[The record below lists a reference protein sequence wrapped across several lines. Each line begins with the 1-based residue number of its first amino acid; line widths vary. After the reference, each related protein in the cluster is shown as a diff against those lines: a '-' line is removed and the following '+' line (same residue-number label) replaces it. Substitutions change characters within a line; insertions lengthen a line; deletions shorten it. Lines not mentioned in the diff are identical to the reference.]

1 MEKITSINEKGKIFK
16 TSIYSDGL
24 KYQRRKIY
32 INKGIYKIIDL
43 DSEKNL
49 TRTRHYSN
57 GILESESI
65 LEGKNLITK
74 NFNTKGEVKES
85 ILENFNTG
93 EKLTQKY
100 ENSKLKSQSLEFR
113 EKLGV
118 KYKEEYKRTFNDKG
132 EIEKEAYA
140 GFYEVRNFFK
150 NVLSRMFDE
159 EKRGET
165 IREAVDKYSEKIKKE
180 RDIKTVDEI
189 EFFRNEIIKKY
200 DKWSNLV
207 FEKEKTYD
215 GEIIQ
220 KKYYE
225 NGKLKEEYRTGKSE
239 DEWDC
244 QKKKYDRKE
253 HLYYEKLE
261 YLPKGELE
269 HLANEDQ
276 MNKRE
281 IYYYPNG
288 NIQKEI
294 KELDGTT
301 KEYYENNKLKFE
313 KQSYGSTQ
321 DVEKHYTPKGE
332 LKLKIKTQV
341 EKEHKF
347 EIITSYDGDN
357 IKNVNYYKNNIL
369 QKNEEYKNG
378 SKSEENY
385 YENGKLENTISY
397 NKNTRVST
405 KYYENG
411 NVETQ
416 EIYRKVKEIG
426 SAKLIENGIGYQQSS
441 EKSYYKNGNIKQELE
456 YKPFMNS
463 YFSDEGVGVI
473 QRKEALPVKEKKY
486 NEAGKLINEKT
497 NEYQKQDGV
506 FELKKSIEIDYK
518 NGFKIEEKIREYE
531 NSGMTLTNEK
541 INNYEKEKVIKK
553 LDNGTY
559 QVEFWHNK
567 IAFERAI
574 YPNENINDHKPL
586 EQKIYENGKLYSET
600 YFSYEKNEE
609 LNTVYNENGEKKLK
623 SVANFNEGIRI
634 MENYFE
640 GTEQVSKR
648 EYLEA
653 NTYELE
659 KQEIFN
665 KKGQL
670 IERSTWDEGELVLK
684 KKYNEKEQI
693 TKRKIVIN
701 KTSKIEKQ
709 GIVDRNTRERSR
721 EKVRGNEK

>member
-32 INKGIYKIIDL
+32 INKGIYKVIDL

-100 ENSKLKSQSLEFR
+100 ENNKLKSQSLEFR

-118 KYKEEYKRTFNDKG
+118 KYKKEYKRTFNDKG

-140 GFYEVRNFFK
+140 GFHEVRNFFK

-159 EKRGET
+159 EKRGKT
-165 IREAVDKYSEKIKKE
+165 IKEAVDKYSEKIKKE
-180 RDIKTVDEI
+180 RVLKTVDEI

-220 KKYYE
+220 KKYHE
-225 NGKLKEEYRTGKSE
+225 
-239 DEWDC
+239 
-244 QKKKYDRKE
+244 
-253 HLYYEKLE
+253 
-261 YLPKGELE
+261 
-269 HLANEDQ
+269 
-276 MNKRE
+276 
-281 IYYYPNG
+281 NG
-288 NIQKEI
+288 NI
-294 KELDGTT
+294 
-301 KEYYENNKLKFE
+301 
-313 KQSYGSTQ
+313 
-321 DVEKHYTPKGE
+321 
-332 LKLKIKTQV
+332 
-341 EKEHKF
+341 
-347 EIITSYDGDN
+347 
-357 IKNVNYYKNNIL
+357 
-369 QKNEEYKNG
+369 
-378 SKSEENY
+378 
-385 YENGKLENTISY
+385 
-397 NKNTRVST
+397 R
-405 KYYENG
+405 
-411 NVETQ
+411 
-416 EIYRKVKEIG
+416 
-426 SAKLIENGIGYQQSS
+426 
-441 EKSYYKNGNIKQELE
+441 QELE

-473 QRKEALPVKEKKY
+473 QRKEALPVKEKNY

-541 INNYEKEKVIKK
+541 INNYEKEKVIEK

-559 QVEFWHNK
+559 KVEFWHNE

-600 YFSYEKNEE
+600 YFNYEKNEE

-634 MENYFE
+634 MDNYFE

-670 IERSTWDEGELVLK
+670 IERLTWNEGELVLK

-693 TKRKIVIN
+693 TKGKIVIN

-709 GIVDRNTRERSR
+709 GIVDRSTRERSR